1 MKQLGKII
9 PVDELYWFIKFGK
22 SKQKCNIYDLRADN
36 FNGIERP
43 VFFLST
49 GRCGTKWFS
58 SLLSFDKRVRVLHNP
73 VPNLGSQSKAVYE
86 IFINND
92 WNLDGNYL
100 RLIEEIYLTGRE
112 QHLRYSFKTNKRIIE
127 TNNNITFFAPV
138 LSVLFPDSKFVHLY
152 RDPGGFVRSGI
163 IRGWFTERYNSIFKI
178 NPTEKNNLYKEWVNM
193 NQLQKISWV
202 WSETNSFIERF
213 KQLIPAGRMLA
224 FDFKE
229 ISSIQ
234 KITDLLNFCE
244 INISESK
251 IHKIL
256 GRKENAQPDSSFP
269 RYADWPDNQ
278 KQQLKALCASLA
290 EKYNYSL

>member
-22 SKQKCNIYDLRADN
+22 SKRKCNIYDLRADN

-100 RLIEEIYLTGRE
+100 RLIEYNLFCSC
-112 QHLRYSFKTNKRIIE
+112 SF
-127 TNNNITFFAPV
+127 
-138 LSVLFPDSKFVHLY
+138 
-152 RDPGGFVRSGI
+152 GFVS
-163 IRGWFTERYNSIFKI
+163 
-178 NPTEKNNLYKEWVNM
+178 
-193 NQLQKISWV
+193 
-202 WSETNSFIERF
+202 
-213 KQLIPAGRMLA
+213 
-224 FDFKE
+224 
-229 ISSIQ
+229 
-234 KITDLLNFCE
+234 
-244 INISESK
+244 
-251 IHKIL
+251 
-256 GRKENAQPDSSFP
+256 
-269 RYADWPDNQ
+269 
-278 KQQLKALCASLA
+278 
-290 EKYNYSL
+290 